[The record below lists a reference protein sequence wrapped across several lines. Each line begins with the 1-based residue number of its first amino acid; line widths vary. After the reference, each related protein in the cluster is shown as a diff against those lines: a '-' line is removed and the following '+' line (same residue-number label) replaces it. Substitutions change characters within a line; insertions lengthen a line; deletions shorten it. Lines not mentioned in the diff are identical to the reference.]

1 MEKLKLHSPDLT
13 QVNFEKLAQIF
24 PNCVAESHDADGA
37 VTRTIDF
44 DQLRQELSEKTVEG
58 PQERYQLNW
67 PGKRQALLT
76 ANSPI
81 AKTLRPCRQESV
93 DFDTT
98 KNLFIEGD
106 NLDAL
111 KLMQETYLNKVKM
124 IYIDPPYNT
133 GSDLV
138 YDDEFKADSS
148 EYFTKSNQRDEAGN
162 RMVANTESNGRFHSD
177 WLSMMYPRLKL
188 ARSLLKDDGV
198 IFISIDDNEIDNLKK
213 LCDEVFGESNF
224 VATMV
229 WEKGRKNDAKLI
241 SVGHEYVV
249 VFAKSLDLLRTQK
262 TMWREEK
269 PGAREIWEKYVEL
282 RSEHGE
288 SDNLIESGLQDWFA
302 SLSKSHPSKKWSRYK
317 RIDANGPWRDR
328 DISWPGDGGPRY
340 DVIHPKTNKPC
351 KVPESGW
358 RFEESSMKM
367 QIKLGLVEFREDESQ
382 PPFRK
387 AHIRPIPAE
396 LEADVDFDDQD
407 GEEDNN
413 EEQFATQVRGSYFY
427 KQSQVAVKF
436 LRGLLG
442 AKAFNNPKDH
452 TELARLISYVTGNDP
467 DAIIMDFFA
476 GSASTGHA
484 VFEVNLTDRGNRR
497 FILVQL
503 PQELDI
509 SKKEQKVSARFC
521 DELGK
526 PRNISEISKERL
538 RRAGTKVKLDNAVNK
553 GIDKLDIGF
562 RVLKIDTSNMKE
574 VFYTPDVV
582 SQDLLSDQVNNIRE
596 DRTHEDLLFQVLID
610 WGVDLALS
618 ITKEVITDKVVYF
631 VDGNALAACFEEGVS
646 EEFFKLLA
654 KRDPLRVVFR
664 DAGFANDSV
673 KINAVQIFNLI
684 SPTTEI
690 KTI

>member
-1 MEKLKLHSPDLT
+1 
-13 QVNFEKLAQIF
+13 
-24 PNCVAESHDADGA
+24 
-37 VTRTIDF
+37 
-44 DQLRQELSEKTVEG
+44 
-58 PQERYQLNW
+58 
-67 PGKRQALLT
+67 
-76 ANSPI
+76 
-81 AKTLRPCRQESV
+81 
-93 DFDTT
+93 
-98 KNLFIEGD
+98 
-106 NLDAL
+106 
-111 KLMQETYLNKVKM
+111 
-124 IYIDPPYNT
+124 
-133 GSDLV
+133 
-138 YDDEFKADSS
+138 
-148 EYFTKSNQRDEAGN
+148 
-162 RMVANTESNGRFHSD
+162 
-177 WLSMMYPRLKL
+177 
-188 ARSLLKDDGV
+188 
-198 IFISIDDNEIDNLKK
+198 
-213 LCDEVFGESNF
+213 
-224 VATMV
+224 
-229 WEKGRKNDAKLI
+229 
-241 SVGHEYVV
+241 
-249 VFAKSLDLLRTQK
+249 
-262 TMWREEK
+262 MWREEK

-288 SDNLIESGLQDWFA
+288 SENLIESGLQDWFA

-396 LEADVDFDDQD
+396 LEADVDFDEQD
-407 GEEDNN
+407 NEEDNS

-467 DAIIMDFFA
+467 EAIIMDFFA

-484 VFEVNLTDRGNRR
+484 VFEVNQTDRGNRR

-538 RRAGTKVKLDNAVNK
+538 RRAGTKIKLDNAVNK

-574 VFYTPDVV
+574 VFYTPDLV

-596 DRTHEDLLFQVLID
+596 DRTHEDLLFQVLLD

-618 ITKEVITDKVVYF
+618 ITKEVITDKNVYF

-654 KRDPLRVVFR
+654 KRVPLRVVFR

-673 KINAVQIFNLI
+673 KINATQIFKLI

>member
-13 QVNFEKLAQIF
+13 QANIDKLAQLF
-24 PNCVAESHDADGA
+24 PNCVAEARDANG
-37 VTRTIDF
+37 VVKRSIDF
-44 DQLRQELSEKTVEG
+44 DQLRQELSTAIVEG

-67 PGKRQALLT
+67 PGKRDALLT
-76 ANSPI
+76 ANAPI
-81 AKTLRPCRQESV
+81 AKTLRPCRAESV

-111 KLMQETYLNKVKM
+111 KLLQETYLNKVKM

-148 EYFTKSNQRDEAGN
+148 EYFAKSNQRDDVGN
-162 RMVANTESNGRFHSD
+162 RLVANTESNGRFHSD

-188 ARSLLKDDGV
+188 ARSLLRDDGV
-198 IFISIDDNEIDNLKK
+198 IFISIDDNEMENLKK
-213 LCDEVFGESNF
+213 LGDEVFGESNF
-224 VATMV
+224 IATMV

-249 VFAKSLDLLRTQK
+249 VFAKSLDLLRTLK
-262 TMWREEK
+262 TIWREEK

-282 RSEHGE
+282 RTQHGE
-288 SDNLIESGLQDWFA
+288 SEVFIESGLQDWYA
-302 SLSKSHPSKKWSRYK
+302 SLPKSHPSKKWSRYK
-317 RIDANGPWRDR
+317 RVDANGPWRDR

-358 RFEESSMKM
+358 RFEESAMKL

-396 LEADVDFDDQD
+396 LEADVDFDDSE
-407 GEEDNN
+407 GEEGES

-442 AKAFNNPKDH
+442 SKAFNNPKDH
-452 TELARLISYVTGNDP
+452 FELARLIAYVTTNDP
-467 DAIIMDFFA
+467 DAIVMDFFA

-484 VFEVNLTDRGNRR
+484 VFEVNQSDRGNRR
-497 FILVQL
+497 FVLVQL

-509 SKKEQKVSARFC
+509 SKKEQKVSAKFC
-521 DELGK
+521 DDLGR

-538 RRAGTKVKLDNAVNK
+538 HRAGKKVKADNAEK
-553 GIDKLDIGF
+553 TGIDKLDIGF
-562 RVLKIDTSNMKE
+562 RVLKIDSSNMKE
-574 VFYTPDVV
+574 VFYTPDAV

-596 DRTHEDLLFQVLID
+596 DRTAEDLLFQVLLD
-610 WGVDLALS
+610 WGVDLALP
-618 ITKEVITDKVVYF
+618 ITQEIIADKTVYF
-631 VDGNALAACFEEGVS
+631 VDGNALAACFDAGVS
-646 EEFFKLLA
+646 EEFVKLLA
-654 KRDPLRVVFR
+654 KRAPLRAVFR

-673 KINAVQIFNLI
+673 KINVEQIFKLM
-684 SPTTEI
+684 SPSTEV